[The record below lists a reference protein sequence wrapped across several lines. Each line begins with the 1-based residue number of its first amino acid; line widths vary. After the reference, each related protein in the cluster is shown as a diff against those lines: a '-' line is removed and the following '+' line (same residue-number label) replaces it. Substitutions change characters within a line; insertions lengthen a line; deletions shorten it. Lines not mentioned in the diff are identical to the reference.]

1 MHITIQAHVAPS
13 ITAIEALASAL
24 TIPGTDHADR
34 AAELRELLTGIMRAA
49 ADALFALALTDS
61 EGGEV

>member
-1 MHITIQAHVAPS
+1 MDTAKLHAA

-24 TIPGTDHADR
+24 TIPGTDCADR

-49 ADALFALALTDS
+49 ADALCVLALTDS